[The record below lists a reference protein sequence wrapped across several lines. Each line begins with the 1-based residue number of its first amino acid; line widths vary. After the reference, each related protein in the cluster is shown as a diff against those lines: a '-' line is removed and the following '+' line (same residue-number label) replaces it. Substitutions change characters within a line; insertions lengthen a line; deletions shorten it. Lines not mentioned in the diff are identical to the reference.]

1 MVSGVIIA
9 FIAFGLPVVF
19 AIVLV
24 RAASHYKRDQ
34 VRTDNFLV
42 RAFPTA
48 SPLGL
53 ALSLPLQLGRPLTA
67 AAVAG
72 EARGQ
77 GDGRGEGD
85 SCMGDTG
92 RDDWQGLCV
101 SHLLAL
107 AQIIPWQSACLNY
120 LCATDSFLM
129 DAFDPKYLYW

>member
-48 SPLGL
+48 SPL
-53 ALSLPLQLGRPLTA
+53 QLGRPLTA
-67 AAVAG
+67 VPVAG
-72 EARGQ
+72 AARGQ

-92 RDDWQGLCV
+92 RNDRQGL
-101 SHLLAL
+101 
-107 AQIIPWQSACLNY
+107 
-120 LCATDSFLM
+120 
-129 DAFDPKYLYW
+129 

>member
-48 SPLGL
+48 SPL
-53 ALSLPLQLGRPLTA
+53 QLGRPLTA
-67 AAVAG
+67 APVAG

-85 SCMGDTG
+85 SRVGDTG
-92 RDDWQGLCV
+92 RDDRQRL
-101 SHLLAL
+101 
-107 AQIIPWQSACLNY
+107 
-120 LCATDSFLM
+120 
-129 DAFDPKYLYW
+129 